1 MIMTAY
7 QSDLFP
13 VLLILAIY
21 TLFAFGATLFVL
33 LELIAHI
40 A

>member
-7 QSDLFP
+7 Q
-13 VLLILAIY
+13 IY